1 MGLLSSTF
9 YANLQHKQG
18 HFYPKNKFQ
27 EVTEKNINVL
37 HTEMQRYYSKFKYR
51 NLKTPWKSIKVTL
64 FHSTAALAG
73 NDTFFA

>member
-27 EVTEKNINVL
+27 EVTEQNINVL
-37 HTEMQRYYSKFKYR
+37 RTEMQRYYSKFKYR
-51 NLKTPWKSIKVTL
+51 NLKTP
-64 FHSTAALAG
+64 
-73 NDTFFA
+73 